1 MPRGWCRHVARNM
14 SYKRPKTQPG
24 TSHELL
30 TAATLPPAP
39 LRSAR
44 SEGRVLQCCRSLGC
58 LISTGVAVNSKTVL
72 NLRLSSRARHS
83 WDWSFLRCRF
93 YMTILGF
100 AGFALSFV
108 AYYF

>member
-14 SYKRPKTQPG
+14 SYKRPKTQPW

-44 SEGRVLQCCRSLGC
+44 SEGRVLQFCRSLGC
-58 LISTGVAVNSKTVL
+58 LISTGVAVNRNGFETPPVVPGTAL
-72 NLRLSSRARHS
+72 VGLVIPALRILYDYS
-83 WDWSFLRCRF
+83 WFRRLCC
-93 YMTILGF
+93 
-100 AGFALSFV
+100 FV
-108 AYYF
+108 RRLLLL